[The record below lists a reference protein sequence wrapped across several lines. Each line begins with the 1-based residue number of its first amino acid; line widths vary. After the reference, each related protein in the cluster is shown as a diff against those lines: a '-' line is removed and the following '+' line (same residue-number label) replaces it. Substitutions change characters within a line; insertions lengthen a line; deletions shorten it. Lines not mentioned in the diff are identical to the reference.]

1 MAGTLSVQQ
10 IQGLATA
17 ADPTTVEISDGHT
30 LYAPGHVIQV
40 KSVVGST
47 AASTTSTSTYPDV
60 PDSISITPTST
71 SSKIL
76 VLGSIAA
83 ESSGSGTDRGIRL
96 RILRG
101 STVLQTA
108 TYNLYMSSNNNQR
121 ISMVT
126 MHYLDSPAT
135 TSATTYK
142 FQFNTTGGSATAR
155 VNQYADSNITLMEI
169 AQ

>member
-17 ADPTTVEISDGHT
+17 VDPTTVEISSGHT
-30 LYAPGHVIQV
+30 LYAPGHIIQV
-40 KSVVGST
+40 KSVSGST
-47 AASTTSTSTYPDV
+47 SAEVSSSTYTDV
-60 PDSISITPTST
+60 PGSSVTITPTST

-76 VLGSIAA
+76 IIGSIAA
-83 ESSGSGTDRGIRL
+83 ETRGSGTDRGIRL
-96 RILRG
+96 RMVRG
-101 STVLQTA
+101 STALQTS

-126 MHYLDSPAT
+126 MHYMDSPAT

-142 FQFNTTGGSATAR
+142 FQFNTTGSSATAR
-155 VNQYADSNITLMEI
+155 VNQYASSNVTVMEV